1 MHELDVDLTIT
12 PMSTSCRVENIT
24 QEFIE
29 GDVVFHCT
37 AYDTSCIQGYFIPYF
52 DYLADRKIGTCGY
65 LAVAT
70 SSLVVCK
77 GHILVGK
84 RHDLESTFAG
94 AYELMPS
101 AGLDRHVDSS
111 EELLRHLAAGAG
123 IAQNLVADIRP
134 IALIENSEEGALD
147 ICMVIELSDRPN
159 KAITSESY
167 SETLWMPTETFK
179 AHIQNKK
186 VTPTSSALFDYWQ
199 AVHVC

>member
-24 QEFIE
+24 QDPIE

-37 AYDTSCIQGYFIPYF
+37 AYDSSCIQGYFVPYF

-77 GHILVGK
+77 GHVLVGK
-84 RHDLESTFAG
+84 RHALECAFPG

-111 EELLRHLAAGAG
+111 EELLRHLAVGAG
-123 IAQNLVADIRP
+123 IAQSLVSDIRP
-134 IALIENSEEGALD
+134 IALIENPEEGALD
-147 ICMVIELSDRPN
+147 ICMVIELSERPN
-159 KAITSESY
+159 KSLTGESY
-167 SETLWMPTETFK
+167 SETLWMPIETFK
-179 AHIQNKK
+179 AHAQKNK
-186 VTPTSSALFDYWQ
+186 VTPTSKALFDYWQ
-199 AVHVC
+199 AAHVC